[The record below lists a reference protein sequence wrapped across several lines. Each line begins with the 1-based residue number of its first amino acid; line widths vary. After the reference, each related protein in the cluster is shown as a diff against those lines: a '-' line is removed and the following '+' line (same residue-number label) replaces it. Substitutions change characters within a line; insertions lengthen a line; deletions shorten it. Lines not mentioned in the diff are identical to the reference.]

1 VTSMR
6 SLSAAGILGLV
17 VGVVAAILDDFPRQ
31 EEVIPILPKATL
43 SGETRRLEVEYP
55 AAASRK
61 PYLVLDLTLS
71 RLDYRISGVT
81 TKSIPFRI
89 ESIRAGGGEA
99 RVSLDRLALLTLY
112 DRGAPPEVIHPPDPN
127 APVDPLKDPKIFP
140 PDPPT
145 DYTLL
150 FDVPVKIRIEGDKP
164 KNVRGAIRG
173 FGRTW
178 LDWFRGRG
186 RMTGGAAQIRIRL
199 PSVRAQEIY
208 RALYREE
215 KVLVVG
221 IGEGGDR
228 STKLTG
234 R

>member
-1 VTSMR
+1 MR
-6 SLSAAGILGLV
+6 SLPAAGILGLV
-17 VGVVAAILDDFPRQ
+17 VGVGAAILHNFPRQ
-31 EEVIPILPKATL
+31 EEVIPTPPKATL

-89 ESIRAGGGEA
+89 ESIRAAGGGVG
-99 RVSLDRLALLTLY
+99 VSSDRLALLTLY

-145 DYTLL
+145 DYTLS
-150 FDVPVKIRIEGDKP
+150 FDLPVKIRVEGNKP

-173 FGRTW
+173 LGRTW

-186 RMTGGAAQIRIRL
+186 RVTGGAARIRIRL
-199 PSVRAQEIY
+199 PSDRAQEIY

-221 IGEGGDR
+221 LREGRDR
-228 STKLTG
+228 TDTKLTG